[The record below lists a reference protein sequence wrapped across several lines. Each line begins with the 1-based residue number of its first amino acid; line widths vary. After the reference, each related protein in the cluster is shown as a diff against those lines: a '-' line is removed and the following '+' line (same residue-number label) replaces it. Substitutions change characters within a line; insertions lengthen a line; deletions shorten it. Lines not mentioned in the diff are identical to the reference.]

1 MMLFLRNAGLAACV
15 VIFCASLHAQA
26 PARVIGAVTSIDA
39 NGKKLGIK
47 PDSGSISTVNV
58 DDKTVYLRVAPGEKS
73 LKNAAHIALTDIAE
87 GDRVLAIGQTDQNA
101 LTAARVIVMSK
112 TALAQKHE
120 HDREDWQTRGIAG
133 TITAIDPSDKTIT
146 IATRTAHGPEP
157 IVVDASGKPEFR
169 RYAPDSI
176 KFEDAKPSDFD
187 DLRIG
192 DHLRALGKK
201 SDDGTHYT
209 AEEIVSGAFTT
220 VAGTVKSTDAVA
232 GTIEITDLHKDP
244 VIVHVKHDTNL
255 RKLPPEVAAAL
266 AHRSQGGPRGPG
278 GPHPGTP
285 EGAPHTAAPGEH
297 PGAAGGTGSP
307 DIQKILDHAPEF
319 SLADLKPGEALI
331 ISGSKGADPGNL
343 TAITVVAGVEPF
355 LASAP
360 RSRGEVNLGMW
371 NLDVGAPTE

>member
-1 MMLFLRNAGLAACV
+1 MRFSRNAGFVACV
-15 VIFCASLHAQA
+15 VIFFASLHAQT
-26 PARVIGAVTSIDA
+26 PARVIGAVTSIDTG
-39 NGKKLGIK
+39 GKKLGIK
-47 PDSGSISTVNV
+47 PDTGSISTVNL
-58 DDKTVYLRVAPGEKS
+58 DDKTVYLRVSPGEKS

-87 GDRVLAIGQTDQNA
+87 GDRVLAIGQTDGSA

-112 TALAQKHE
+112 TALAEKHQ
-120 HDREDWQTRGIAG
+120 HDRQDWQTRGISG
-133 TITAIDPSDKTIT
+133 TITALDPADKTIT
-146 IATRTAHGPEP
+146 VTMRTGRGPEP

-176 KFEDAKPSDFD
+176 KFEDAKPSSFE

-201 SDDGTHYT
+201 SEDGTHYT

-232 GTIEITDLHKDP
+232 GTIEITDLQKDP

-255 RKLPPEVAAAL
+255 RKLPPEVAASL
-266 AHRSQGGPRGPG
+266 AHRTQAGARGPG
-278 GPHPGTP
+278 GPHPGAT
-285 EGAPHTAAPGEH
+285 EGAPRAAASGEH
-297 PGAAGGTGSP
+297 AGAAASP

-343 TAITVVAGVEPF
+343 TAITIVAGVEPF

-360 RSRGEVNLGMW
+360 RSRGQVNLGMW

>member
-1 MMLFLRNAGLAACV
+1 MMPFLRNAGLAACV
-15 VIFCASLHAQA
+15 VILCASLHAQA

-47 PDSGSISTVNV
+47 PDTGSISTVNV
-58 DDKTVYLRVAPGEKS
+58 DDKTVYLRVSPGEKS
-73 LKNAAHIALTDIAE
+73 LKNAAHIALTDIAA
-87 GDRVLAIGQTDQNA
+87 GDRVLAIGQTDRNA

-112 TALAQKHE
+112 TALAEKHQ
-120 HDREDWQTRGIAG
+120 HDREDWQTRGISG
-133 TITAIDPSDKTIT
+133 TVTALDPSDKTIT
-146 IATRTAHGPEP
+146 IAMRTAHGPES
-157 IVVDASGKPEFR
+157 IMVDASGKPEFR
-169 RYAPDSI
+169 RYAPDSV
-176 KFEDAKPSDFD
+176 KFEEAKPSNFE

-201 SDDGTHYT
+201 SEDGAHYT

-220 VAGTVKSTDAVA
+220 VAGTVKSADAVT

-255 RKLPPEVAAAL
+255 RKLPPEVAAML
-266 AHRSQGGPRGPG
+266 AHHAQAGAGGPG
-278 GPHPGTP
+278 GPHTGSP
-285 EGAPHTAAPGEH
+285 EGGPHTAGPGQ
-297 PGAAGGTGSP
+297 PAGAAGTGGSP
-307 DIQKILDHAPEF
+307 DIEKILDRAPEF
-319 SLADLKPGEALI
+319 SLADLKPGQALI
-331 ISGSKGADPGNL
+331 ISGSKGTDPGNL

-360 RSRGEVNLGMW
+360 RSRGQVNLGMW